1 MVLIPQRLF
10 SDEHVTTILRD
21 GNTCILSKELSEPLL
36 SREGYISNHVIS
48 MVLSGEQHIRTYEEE
63 LIKVKAGQALF
74 VPRGMYYVSDLVP
87 EGGTFRSM
95 LFYFD
100 DSIIQE
106 FLSSVRVTELDKK
119 KLPNHIKFQVEPAVK
134 LFSESIQSIYQNHQI
149 KNKNFLQLK
158 LLEMLHL
165 INGLVEEQ
173 KLADFLFRL
182 TLPKKRNIRAFME
195 KNYDKPLKMEDY
207 AYLTGRSLST
217 FRRDFKA
224 FYDTT
229 PQQWV
234 KDKRLEKAVH
244 LFQQKEKSV
253 TEVSY
258 EVGYEN
264 ISYFIKEFRKKVGQS
279 PKQYQLSIHRNNL
292 DS

>member
-165 INGLVEEQ
+165 IHGLVEEQ